1 MDLAPTCNS
10 REPEIVREGL
20 AKEGGMGEEKRKER
34 RNKEG
39 EKGGVNRS
47 IARDKSS
54 LGCLSII

>member
-1 MDLAPTCNS
+1 M
-10 REPEIVREGL
+10 VREGL
-20 AKEGGMGEEKRKER
+20 AKEGEMGERRRKER